1 MLSVLCP
8 TEAEIQVMYL
18 QVKEHRGFPGEH
30 QKLEE
35 TKKSPLLQASGGAQ
49 PQEV

>member
-1 MLSVLCP
+1 MSVLCP
-8 TEAEIQVMYL
+8 TEAEIQVMCL
-18 QVKEHRGFPGEH
+18 QVKEHQGFPGEH

-35 TKKSPLLQASGGAQ
+35 TKNNPLLQASGGAQ